1 MVMDFINCIP
11 SWEIN
16 KIVSFNNII
25 AIKCEFNCN
34 CYSFSRNSEYF
45 ICKSKTFITKRD
57 LLNCLTENNFNP
69 RCDHYFLE
77 DFDIN
82 TESQVTAFFGS

>member
-1 MVMDFINCIP
+1 MDFINCIP

-16 KIVSFNNII
+16 KIVLFNNVV
-25 AIKCEFNCN
+25 AIKCEFKCD
-34 CYSFSRNSEYF
+34 CYSFPRKSEFY
-45 ICKSKTFITKRD
+45 ICKSKTFVTKRD
-57 LLNCLTENNFNP
+57 LLNCLKKNNFNP

>member
-1 MVMDFINCIP
+1 MVMDFVNCIP

-25 AIKCEFNCN
+25 AIKCEFKCC

-45 ICKSKTFITKRD
+45 ICKSKSFITKRD